1 MIKMQKDY
9 SNIEIK
15 FVDDWDENEI
25 VNLYKAGNWWKDNY
39 NSSSIKFLIKGS
51 YKFAVVI
58 IKDEGRAIGMGRLI
72 SDGVSDAYIQ
82 DIVIIDDYRGQS
94 LGKKLVNFL
103 VNHCISKGINWIG
116 LISEPGQDGF
126 YSDLGFSRMKKHIPM
141 KFNID
146 D

>member
-1 MIKMQKDY
+1 MKIDH

-15 FVDDWDENEI
+15 FVDDWDEDEI
-25 VNLYKAGNWWKDNY
+25 VNLYKAGNWWKDKY

-51 YKFAVVI
+51 YKFAVIVK
-58 IKDEGRAIGMGRLI
+58 KDEGKAIGMGRII

-82 DIVIIDDYRGQS
+82 DLVILDDFRGLG
-94 LGKKLVNFL
+94 LGKKLVNYL
-103 VNHCISKGINWIG
+103 VNHCKSKDINWIG

-126 YSDLGFSRMKKHIPM
+126 YSSLGFSKMRKYTPM

>member
-1 MIKMQKDY
+1 MKMNY

-15 FVDDWDENEI
+15 FVNDWDEDEI
-25 VNLYKAGNWWKDNY
+25 VNLYKAGNWWKDKY

-51 YKFAVVI
+51 YKFAVVVK
-58 IKDEGRAIGMGRLI
+58 KDEGRAIGMGRLI

-82 DIVIIDDYRGQS
+82 DLVIMNDFRGLG
-94 LGKKLVNFL
+94 LGKKLVNYL
-103 VNHCISKGINWIG
+103 LNHCKSKNINWIG

-126 YSDLGFSRMKKHIPM
+126 YSDLGFSEMKKYTPM

>member
-1 MIKMQKDY
+1 MKINY

-15 FVDDWDENEI
+15 FVNDWNEDEI
-25 VNLYKAGNWWKDNY
+25 VNLYKAGNWWKDKY

-51 YKFAVVI
+51 YKFAVVV

-82 DIVIIDDYRGQS
+82 DLVIMNDFRGLG
-94 LGKKLVNFL
+94 LGKKLVNYL
-103 VNHCISKGINWIG
+103 VSHCKSKNINWIG

-126 YSDLGFSRMKKHIPM
+126 YSDLGFSEMKKHTPM

>member
-1 MIKMQKDY
+1 MKINY

-15 FVDDWDENEI
+15 FVNDWNEDEI
-25 VNLYKAGNWWKDNY
+25 VNLYKAGNWWKDKY

-51 YKFAVVI
+51 YKFAVVVK
-58 IKDEGRAIGMGRLI
+58 KDEGRAIGMGRLI

-82 DIVIIDDYRGQS
+82 DLVILDDFRGLG
-94 LGKKLVNFL
+94 LGKKLVNHL
-103 VNHCISKGINWIG
+103 VNHCKSKNINWIG

-126 YSDLGFSRMKKHIPM
+126 YSDLGFSEMKKHTPM

>member
-1 MIKMQKDY
+1 MKINY

-15 FVDDWDENEI
+15 FVDDWNEDEI
-25 VNLYKAGNWWKDNY
+25 VNLYKAGNWWKDKY

-51 YKFAVVI
+51 YKFAVIVK
-58 IKDEGRAIGMGRLI
+58 KDEGRAIGMGRII

-82 DIVIIDDYRGQS
+82 DLVILDDFRG
-94 LGKKLVNFL
+94 LGFGKKLVNYL
-103 VNHCISKGINWIG
+103 VNYCMSKDINWIG

-126 YSDLGFSRMKKHIPM
+126 YSGLGFSKMKKYTPM